1 MPWPTAS
8 HAVYTRPLAAIINMI
23 NLPFETYNDAK
34 EYFGVNIPE
43 YFFNSLLTID
53 RYCQKVGLNTLEVLF
68 DIFGILRLEGE
79 EARYQ
84 QTPIELF
91 PFGSIGC
98 DGIHYGFVIHTTN
111 EEDFPS
117 GEICPMDSDGVV
129 VISSN
134 SKSLFQNLLWNEENL
149 DTFLPLIKELKLQ
162 PIVAERRRYDENG
175 DTLRISVKP
184 KSGWKYLGT
193 SDGVGVLAEDKYF
206 NIFHYEK
213 YDKLNSH
220 KTIEL
225 YQNFAREMYNK
236 ELYGSQL
243 YYLKELFWNEWGNYT
258 LAIELLKEMLIPYEK
273 LNREHLFDT
282 TKHVIANFNRRF
294 GI

>member
-1 MPWPTAS
+1 
-8 HAVYTRPLAAIINMI
+8 MI
-23 NLPFETYNDAK
+23 NLPFGTYDEAK
-34 EYFGVNIPE
+34 EYFGVNIPK

-53 RYCQKVGLNTLEVLF
+53 QYSQKVGLNTLEVLF
-68 DIFGILRLEGE
+68 DVFGILRIEGE

-91 PFGSIGC
+91 PFGSIGS
-98 DGIHYGFVIHTTN
+98 DGIHYGFIVHTTD

-129 VISSN
+129 VISDN
-134 SKSLFQNLLWNEENL
+134 SKSLFQNLLWDEANL
-149 DTFLPLIKELKLQ
+149 DIFMPLIKDLKIN
-162 PIVAERRRYDENG
+162 PIVTERERYDENG
-175 DTLRISVKP
+175 NTLRVSIKP
-184 KSGWKYLGT
+184 RSSWRYFGT
-193 SDGVGVLAEDKYF
+193 SDGAGVFAEGKYF
-206 NIFHYEK
+206 NNYHYEK
-213 YDKLNSH
+213 YDNLNSY

-225 YQNFAREMYNK
+225 YQSLAREMFNK
-236 ELYGSQL
+236 ELYASQL
-243 YYLKELFWNEWGNYT
+243 YYLKELYWNEWTNYT
-258 LAIELLKEMLIPYEK
+258 LATELLKEMLIPYEK